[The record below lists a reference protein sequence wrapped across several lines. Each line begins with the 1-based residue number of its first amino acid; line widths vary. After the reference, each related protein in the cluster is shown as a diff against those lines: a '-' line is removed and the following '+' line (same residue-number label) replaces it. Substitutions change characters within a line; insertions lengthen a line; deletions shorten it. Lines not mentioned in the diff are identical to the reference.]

1 MVSWLIPCLINPILI
16 TFDINLTQDKKM
28 KKSSLL
34 LLVALPLTAFLTGCV
49 VAVGG
54 DKGDYGYSYD
64 FEDKE
69 QENRHQLSKLQL
81 GMPLVMVRDMM
92 GIPDFNE
99 VYNKNDEIIQVLFY
113 RTHRSKKDGI
123 TTKDECTP
131 LIFKENK
138 LVAWGENAYKQL

>member
-1 MVSWLIPCLINPILI
+1 MKMLDNIR
-16 TFDINLTQDKKM
+16 NLTV
-28 KKSSLL
+28 KKSYLALL
-34 LLVALPLTAFLTGCV
+34 IALPLTTSLSGCV

-54 DKGDYGYSYD
+54 DKGGYSYSYD

-69 QENRHQLSKLQL
+69 QENRHNLTKLQPN
-81 GMPLVMVRDMM
+81 MTFKDVKTIM

-99 VYNKNDEIIQVLFY
+99 VYEKNGEIIQVIFY
-113 RTHRSKKDGI
+113 RTQRTKKDGL

-138 LVAWGENAYKQL
+138 LVSWGEKALIK

>member
-1 MVSWLIPCLINPILI
+1 MKTLNKIKNNSAKKTLLALLI
-16 TFDINLTQDKKM
+16 
-28 KKSSLL
+28 
-34 LLVALPLTAFLTGCV
+34 VLPLTASLSGCV

-69 QENRHQLSKLQL
+69 QENRHKLTQLQPNMSFVEVKTI
-81 GMPLVMVRDMM
+81 M

-99 VYNKNDEIIQVLFY
+99 VYDKNGETIQVLFY
-113 RTHRSKKDGI
+113 RTQRTKKDGL

-138 LVAWGENAYKQL
+138 LVSWGENAYKFT